1 MLEVQDPAFSKSS
14 MCATKINTKY
24 KIEASKSI
32 LIMLR
37 YPRALFA
44 HRTDEG
50 RNTRM

>member
-32 LIMLR
+32 LNII

-50 RNTRM
+50 RHTRM